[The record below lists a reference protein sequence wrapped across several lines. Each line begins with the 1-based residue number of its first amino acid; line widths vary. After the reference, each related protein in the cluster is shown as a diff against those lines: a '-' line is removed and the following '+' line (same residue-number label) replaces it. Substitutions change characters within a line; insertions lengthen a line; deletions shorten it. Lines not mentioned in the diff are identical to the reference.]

1 MQQFGDVLIKRNK
14 KTLASMQTKLQVMHY
29 TDHNE
34 EVFYCRVLLRVHNIL
49 LDLFG

>member
-34 EVFYCRVLLRVHNIL
+34 EVFYCTVLLHIHNIL
-49 LDLFG
+49 LDWFG